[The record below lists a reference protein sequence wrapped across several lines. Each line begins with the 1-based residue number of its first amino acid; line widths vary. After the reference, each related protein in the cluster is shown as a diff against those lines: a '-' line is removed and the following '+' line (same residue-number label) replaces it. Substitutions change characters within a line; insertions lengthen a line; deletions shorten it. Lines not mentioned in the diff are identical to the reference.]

1 MTNKNRILAL
11 FRNSNG
17 RLISSTEL
25 VMGEYYGTKKI
36 IEYTGRICDA
46 RKELGCTCGESK
58 QTCEAQEHIV
68 NVKTNWY
75 QYQSSLPKREV
86 VGLQRES
93 IMLSTEQQLI
103 RLRQQYV
110 AAKKAGDT
118 TKMELIHKVA
128 LRLKEPPKYY
138 FAQQVKH
145 SLGID
150 ATTPAQPPTKPK
162 TSLYSDWK

>member
-17 RLISSTEL
+17 RLVSSTEL

-93 IMLSTEQQLI
+93 IMLNTEQQLAK
-103 RLRQQYV
+103 LRDQYRR
-110 AAKKAGDT
+110 ARDQGDEMRMDLIKKMAHRI
-118 TKMELIHKVA
+118 KN
-128 LRLKEPPKYY
+128 PPEKY
-138 FAQQVKH
+138 FREEVKQ
-145 SLGID
+145 SLF
-150 ATTPAQPPTKPK
+150 
-162 TSLYSDWK
+162 

>member
-36 IEYTGRICDA
+36 IEYTGRIKDA
-46 RKELGCTCGESK
+46 RDEIGCTCGENK
-58 QTCEAQEHIV
+58 HTCTAQEHIV

-93 IMLSTEQQLI
+93 IMLSTEDQLAK
-103 RLRQQYV
+103 LRDQYR
-110 AAKKAGDT
+110 KAREQGDEVR
-118 TKMELIHKVA
+118 MEMIKRMAHRIKN
-128 LRLKEPPKYY
+128 PPEAY

-145 SLGID
+145 ALGINE
-150 ATTPAQPPTKPK
+150 PQ
-162 TSLYSDWK
+162 SQSNH

>member
-93 IMLSTEQQLI
+93 IMLSTEDQLAK
-103 RLRQQYV
+103 LRDQYRR
-110 AAKKAGDT
+110 ARESGDEMRMDLIKKMAHRI
-118 TKMELIHKVA
+118 KN
-128 LRLKEPPKYY
+128 PPEAY
-138 FAQQVKH
+138 FSHTVKQ
-145 SLGID
+145 SLGIE
-150 ATTPAQPPTKPK
+150 
-162 TSLYSDWK
+162 